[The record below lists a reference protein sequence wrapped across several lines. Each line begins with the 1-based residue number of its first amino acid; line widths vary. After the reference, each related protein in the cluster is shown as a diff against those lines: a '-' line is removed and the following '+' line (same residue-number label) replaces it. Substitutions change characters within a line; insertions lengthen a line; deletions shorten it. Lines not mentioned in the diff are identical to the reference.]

1 MRTAIIILV
10 SALMLLFLLFL
21 LLVFLI
27 KPAKRRAGVEKFKGL
42 QYAHRGLWDD
52 GCPENSLSAH
62 RRAAD
67 AGYAIEL
74 DVRLTSDGGL
84 VVFHDE
90 TLFRMTKREGRV
102 EDFSVK
108 EITEIKLLDTE
119 EKVPTFEEVLLAIGG
134 RVPLLIELKG
144 RDLSVADRVK
154 EALSDY
160 GGDFIIESFNPRI
173 LARVKK
179 IMPEA
184 IRGILSQ
191 VYTEKKETRTLPHLI
206 MQCMLLNFLCRPDV
220 IAYRHTDS
228 KSRALC
234 FIRRI
239 FGTQTVAFTVKSED
253 EERAAY
259 AAGFDS
265 VVFEKYLPG
274 ERTYEI

>member
-10 SALMLLFLLFL
+10 SALVILFLSFL
-21 LLVFLI
+21 LLLFLI
-27 KPAKRRAGVEKFKGL
+27 KPSKRRTGVEKFKGL
-42 QYAHRGLWDD
+42 KYAHRGLWGD

-74 DVRLTSDGGL
+74 DVRLSLDGEA
-84 VVFHDE
+84 VVFHDD
-90 TLFRMTKREGRV
+90 TLYRMTKRAGRV
-102 EDFSVK
+102 DELSAEELSK
-108 EITEIKLLDTE
+108 IPLLNTDE
-119 EKVPTFEEVLLAIGG
+119 RIPTFKEVLSAVGG

-144 RDLSVADRVK
+144 REPSVADRVK

-160 GGDFIIESFNPRI
+160 SGDFIIESFNPRI

-191 VYTEKKETRTLPHLI
+191 SYTSDAKTRTLPHLI

-228 KSRALC
+228 KSISLRL
-234 FIRRI
+234 IRRI
-239 FGTQTVAFTVKSED
+239 YGTETVAFTVRSES
-253 EERAAY
+253 EERAARR
-259 AAGFDS
+259 AGFDS
-265 VVFEKYLPG
+265 VVFENYLPK
-274 ERTYEI
+274 EKTYEI